1 MLPAFSHGTQAMTPD
16 RRFADMLHH
25 RADRLGRGD
34 PIAPPLVSAT
44 TYHLPGLEN
53 AAYKYGR
60 MAMPTWEEVEEQLA
74 ILEGASVV
82 GFPSGMA
89 AIAAA
94 LFCTAQAGGEVI
106 LPSDGYYTTRLLT
119 EQFLAPLGVKVRLIA
134 TADMDGADF
143 SGASVVFV
151 ETPSNPGLDCCD
163 LSLAARKAH
172 TVGAKL
178 IVDNTT
184 MTALLQRP
192 LDLGADLVV
201 AADTKAPAG
210 HSDVLYGHVSG
221 RDAGLMARVAEWR
234 KLSGSVPG
242 AFEAWLL
249 HRGLETLEVR
259 LERMCASAQI
269 LAERLASHP
278 RIKALRYPGLPSDRS
293 HAIAKRQ
300 MTGFGF
306 LLTFELEGEAEAEAF
321 LSRCAYVT
329 QTTSFGGTH
338 SAGERRARWGDAV
351 APGFIRFSVGI
362 EPVEVLWAAIAEALR
377 I

>member
-1 MLPAFSHGTQAMTPD
+1 MTTD

-25 RADRLGRGD
+25 RAKRLRRGD
-34 PIAPPLVSAT
+34 PVAPPLVSAT
-44 TYHLPGLEN
+44 TFHLPGLEG
-53 AAYKYGR
+53 ASHLYGR

-74 ILEGASVV
+74 ILEGATVV

-94 LFCTAQAGGEVI
+94 LMASLQAGDRVV
-106 LPSDGYYTTRLLT
+106 LPSDGYYTTRLLADR
-119 EQFLAPLGVKVRLIA
+119 FLAPLGVRVELIA
-134 TADMDGADF
+134 TADMDAAAFDGA
-143 SGASVVFV
+143 AVVFV

-163 LSLAARKAH
+163 IALAARKAH
-172 TVGAKL
+172 AAGARL

-221 RDAGLMARVAEWR
+221 REPQLMARVAEWR
-234 KLSGSVPG
+234 KLSGAVPG

-259 LERMCASAQI
+259 LARMCASARV
-269 LAERLASHP
+269 LAERLGNHARVRH
-278 RIKALRYPGLPSDRS
+278 LRYPGLPGDPA
-293 HAIAKRQ
+293 HAVARRQ
-300 MTGFGF
+300 MADFGF
-306 LLTFELEGEAEAEAF
+306 LLSFELESEEKAEDF
-321 LSRCAYVT
+321 LNRCRYLS

-338 SAGERRARWGDAV
+338 SAAERRARWGDAV
-351 APGFIRFSVGI
+351 APGFLRLSVGV
-362 EPVEVLWAAIAEALR
+362 EPVEPLWTAIAEALDA
-377 I
+377 

>member
-1 MLPAFSHGTQAMTPD
+1 M
-16 RRFADMLHH
+16 
-25 RADRLGRGD
+25 
-34 PIAPPLVSAT
+34 
-44 TYHLPGLEN
+44 
-53 AAYKYGR
+53 
-60 MAMPTWEEVEEQLA
+60 
-74 ILEGASVV
+74 
-82 GFPSGMA
+82 
-89 AIAAA
+89 
-94 LFCTAQAGGEVI
+94 
-106 LPSDGYYTTRLLT
+106 
-119 EQFLAPLGVKVRLIA
+119 PLGVKVRLVNTRDVDA
-134 TADMDGADF
+134 ADF
-143 SGASVVFV
+143 AGAAVVFL

-163 LSLAARKAH
+163 ISLAARKAH
-172 TVGAKL
+172 AVGARL

-234 KLSGSVPG
+234 KLSGAVPG

-259 LERMCASAQI
+259 LSRMCASAQI
-269 LAERLASHP
+269 IAERLSDHP
-278 RIKALRYPGLPSDRS
+278 RIKGLRYPGLPDDASYAVAR
-293 HAIAKRQ
+293 RQ

-306 LLTFELEGEAEAEAF
+306 LMTFELEGEDAAEDF
-321 LSRCAYVT
+321 LTRCAYLT

-351 APGFIRFSVGI
+351 APGFIRLSVGV
-362 EPVEVLWAAIAEALR
+362 EPVEPLWAAIADALR
-377 I
+377 A

>member
-1 MLPAFSHGTQAMTPD
+1 MTPD

-25 RADRLGRGD
+25 RSARLGRGD
-34 PIAPPLVSAT
+34 PVAPPLISAT
-44 TYHLPGLEN
+44 TFHLPGLEN

-74 ILEGASVV
+74 ILEGATVV

-94 LFCTAQAGGEVI
+94 LMCTLQAGQTVI
-106 LPSDGYYTTRLLT
+106 LPADGYYTTRLLA
-119 EQFLAPLGVKVRLIA
+119 ERFLAPMGVTVRLINTTEVDA
-134 TADMDGADF
+134 ADF
-143 SGASVVFV
+143 TGAAVVFL

-163 LSLAARKAH
+163 IALAARKAH
-172 TVGAKL
+172 AVGARL

-221 RDAGLMARVAEWR
+221 RDAGLMARIAEWR
-234 KLSGSVPG
+234 KLSGAVPG

-259 LERMCASAQI
+259 LSRMCASAQI
-269 LAERLASHP
+269 VAERLATHP
-278 RIKALRYPGLPSDRS
+278 RIKALRYPGLPSDPS
-293 HAIAKRQ
+293 FAMAKRQ
-300 MTGFGF
+300 MSGFGF
-306 LLTFELEGEAEAEAF
+306 LLTFELEGEDQAEDF
-321 LSRCAYVT
+321 LTRCAYVT

-351 APGFIRFSVGI
+351 APGFIRFSVGV
-362 EPVEVLWAAIAEALR
+362 EPVEPLWAAIAVALKVG
-377 I
+377 

>member
-1 MLPAFSHGTQAMTPD
+1 MTLD

-25 RADRLGRGD
+25 RSARLGQGD
-34 PIAPPLVSAT
+34 PIAPPVVSAT
-44 TYHLPGLEN
+44 TFHLAGLKG
-53 AAYKYGR
+53 ASHTYGR
-60 MAMPTWEEVEEQLA
+60 AAMPTWEEVEEQLA

-94 LFCTAQAGGEVI
+94 LFAVLKAGDRLI
-106 LPSDGYYTTRLLT
+106 LPKDGYYTTRLLADR
-119 EQFLAPLGVKVRLIA
+119 FLTPLGVKVELVA
-134 TADMDGADF
+134 TTAVDGADF
-143 SGASVVFV
+143 AGAAAVFI

-163 LSLAARKAH
+163 IALAARKAH
-172 TVGAKL
+172 AVGARL

-234 KLSGSVPG
+234 KLSGAVPG

-259 LERMCASAQI
+259 LARMCASAKV
-269 LAERLASHP
+269 LADRLSGHARVQH
-278 RIKALRYPGLPSDRS
+278 LRYPGLATDPA
-293 HAIAKRQ
+293 HAVAKRQ
-300 MTGFGF
+300 MADFGF
-306 LLTFELEGEAEAEAF
+306 LMSFELEDEEKAEEF
-321 LSRCAYVT
+321 LSRCRYLSQA
-329 QTTSFGGTH
+329 TSFGGTH
-338 SAGERRARWGDAV
+338 SAAERRARWGDAV
-351 APGFIRFSVGI
+351 APGFIRLSVGI
-362 EPVEVLWAAIAEALR
+362 EPVEPLWTAIAEALDA
-377 I
+377 

>member
-1 MLPAFSHGTQAMTPD
+1 MTLD

-25 RADRLGRGD
+25 RAERLGRGD
-34 PIAPPLVSAT
+34 PVAPPLVSAT

-74 ILEGASVV
+74 ILEGATVV

-89 AIAAA
+89 AITAA
-94 LFCTAQAGGEVI
+94 LIATLQAGQVVI

-119 EQFLAPLGVKVRLIA
+119 ERFLAPLGVQIRLVA
-134 TADMDGADF
+134 TAEVDQADF
-143 SGASVVFV
+143 TGASVVFL

-163 LSLAARKAH
+163 IALAARKAH
-172 TVGAKL
+172 AAGARL

-210 HSDVLYGHVSG
+210 HSDILYGHVSG
-221 RDAGLMARVAEWR
+221 RDPGLMARVAEWR
-234 KLSGSVPG
+234 KLSGAVPG

-259 LERMCASAQI
+259 LARMCASAQVV
-269 LAERLASHP
+269 AERLMGHP
-278 RIKALRYPGLPSDRS
+278 RIKALRYPGLPGDAS
-293 HAIAKRQ
+293 HSIAKRQ

-306 LLTFELEGEAEAEAF
+306 LLSFELEGEAKAEDF
-321 LSRCAYVT
+321 LTRCKYLT

-351 APGFIRFSVGI
+351 APGFIRLSVGV
-362 EPVEVLWAAIAEALR
+362 EPVEPLWDAIEQALKF
-377 I
+377 

>member
-1 MLPAFSHGTQAMTPD
+1 MTPD

-25 RADRLGRGD
+25 RSARLGRGD
-34 PIAPPLVSAT
+34 PVAPPLISAT
-44 TYHLPGLEN
+44 TFHLPGIEN
-53 AAYKYGR
+53 APYTYGR

-74 ILEGASVV
+74 ILEGATVV

-94 LFCTAQAGGEVI
+94 LMCTLQAGQTVI
-106 LPSDGYYTTRLLT
+106 LPADGYYTTRLLADR
-119 EQFLAPLGVKVRLIA
+119 FLAPLGVNVRLINTVA
-134 TADMDGADF
+134 VDEADF
-143 SGASVVFV
+143 AGAAVVFL

-163 LSLAARKAH
+163 ISLAARKAH
-172 TVGAKL
+172 AVGAKL

-221 RDAGLMARVAEWR
+221 RDPGLMARVAEWR
-234 KLSGSVPG
+234 KLSGAVPG

-259 LERMCASAQI
+259 LARMCTSAQI
-269 LAERLASHP
+269 IAERLSDHP
-278 RIKALRYPGLPSDRS
+278 RIKALRYPGLPGDAS
-293 HAIAKRQ
+293 HGVARRQ
-300 MTGFGF
+300 MSGFGF
-306 LLTFELEGEAEAEAF
+306 LLTFELEGEAAAEDF
-321 LSRCAYVT
+321 LTRCAYVT

-351 APGFIRFSVGI
+351 APGFIRFSVGV
-362 EPVEVLWAAIAEALR
+362 EPVEPLWAAIAQALVVS
-377 I
+377 

>member
-1 MLPAFSHGTQAMTPD
+1 MTTD

-25 RADRLGRGD
+25 RGARLGRGD
-34 PIAPPLVSAT
+34 PIAPPLISAT
-44 TYHLPGLEN
+44 TFHLPGLEN

-74 ILEGASVV
+74 ILEGATVV

-94 LFCTAQAGGEVI
+94 LMSTLQAGDEVI
-106 LPSDGYYTTRLLT
+106 LPADGYYTTRLLADR
-119 EQFLAPLGVKVRLIA
+119 FLAPLGVKVRLID
-134 TADMDGADF
+134 TREVDQADF
-143 SGASVVFV
+143 TGAKVVFI

-163 LSLAARKAH
+163 IALAARKAH
-172 TVGAKL
+172 AAGARL

-221 RDAGLMARVAEWR
+221 RDAGIMARVAEWR
-234 KLSGSVPG
+234 KLSGAVPG

-259 LERMCASAQI
+259 LSRMCASAQVI
-269 LAERLASHP
+269 AERLFAHP
-278 RIKALRYPGLPSDRS
+278 RIKALRYPGLASDPSY
-293 HAIAKRQ
+293 ATAKRQ
-300 MTGFGF
+300 MSGFGF
-306 LLTFELEGEAEAEAF
+306 LMSFELESEEKAEAF
-321 LSRCAYVT
+321 LSDCAYLT

-351 APGFIRFSVGI
+351 APGFIRLSVGV
-362 EPVEVLWAAIAEALR
+362 EPVEPLWSAIAAALR
-377 I
+377 D